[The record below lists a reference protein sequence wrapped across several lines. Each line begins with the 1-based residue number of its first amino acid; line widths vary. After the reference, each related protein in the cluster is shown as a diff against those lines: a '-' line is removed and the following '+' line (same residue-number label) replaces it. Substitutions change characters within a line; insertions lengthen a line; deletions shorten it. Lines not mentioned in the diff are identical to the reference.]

1 MLNALCCLLRTLLTL
16 TILANP
22 FACDQQ
28 RTVSTILNLGSFFLF
43 DHLFVS
49 ERMSIVWFQSPT
61 FCSASWSSPL
71 QTMDLYLIPH
81 SPATYATSTYCV
93 KIEEGGLDLFSFHFI
108 FIFIFDLF
116 FYFLFLEQLGL
127 GLISHAVTSVT
138 T

>member
-1 MLNALCCLLRTLLTL
+1 
-16 TILANP
+16 
-22 FACDQQ
+22 
-28 RTVSTILNLGSFFLF
+28 
-43 DHLFVS
+43 
-49 ERMSIVWFQSPT
+49 MSIVWFQFPT

-81 SPATYATSTYCV
+81 SLATYATSTHCV

-108 FIFIFDLF
+108 FHFNLF
-116 FYFLFLEQLGL
+116 FNFLFLEQLGL